1 MASKTKQISRP
12 KKLERITIGKRG
24 EELAASFLVKNGFEI
39 LERNWRKKM
48 GEIDIIAFKDGAYRI
63 IEVKTRV
70 SKRAG
75 MALEAITDQKMYVM
89 DQLAQRYLFEKHL
102 RGSEYHLDVITID
115 VGEDRKATL
124 RYLPD
129 LQ

>member
-1 MASKTKQISRP
+1 M
-12 KKLERITIGKRG
+12 TIGARG
-24 EELAASFLVKNGFEI
+24 EELAASFLIKNGFEI

-48 GEIDIIAFKDGAYRI
+48 GELDIIAYKDGAYRI
-63 IEVKTRV
+63 VEVKTRV

-75 MALEAITDQKMYVM
+75 MALEAITDQKMYVL
-89 DQLAQRYLFEKHL
+89 DQLAQRYLFEKK
-102 RGSEYHLDVITID
+102 RRDAEYHLDVITID